1 MAANYHSKSWISDMR
16 DSRCKKASWSAN
28 DHYFGTL
35 NRIASFGSCAS
46 QPAVNSFDLV
56 FWH

>member
-1 MAANYHSKSWISDMR
+1 MR
-16 DSRCKKASWSAN
+16 DSRCKKASWNAN

-46 QPAVNSFDLV
+46 QAAVNSFDLV